1 MVRAQEEDEVVL
13 LYDSVR
19 LAIQSN
25 NKESLLEQLSK
36 IKDIE
41 ETFLHN
47 YTSRKEEGVY
57 FTQKYIS
64 DFIVSQTL
72 LEFFR
77 DKGLEEKSL
86 NEIKPGDERILNI
99 ISEATFCDPACG
111 SGIFLLSLINTLF
124 NLINKDPLTT
134 EKKKLKHRIIKNISG
149 FDINPISVKLTILKL
164 LKRILNESNP
174 VLDLKHYFK
183 VLENNISIK
192 NVIKHPPLIKFDV
205 IVGNPPYGNILD
217 EDLKN
222 FLKEKKIFTKDIYC
236 VFLSLALRW
245 SKGIIGFLIPKSFLL
260 RQSYLNFRNSL
271 LSKANLLRIIDIGP
285 NIFKGATNEVQVLI
299 FERRVNGKKNLKV
312 SSFPNEEVIIYNEQ
326 IFDDLKVCRNSECLM
341 TDRVKKIYPYT
352 KMDECPFCHIKT
364 VPLNRIRI
372 KSKRN
377 ILKLANKIESKG
389 DVNYINIKDFPKFIR
404 GEEHKGLKAVKEILT
419 TRLNQSCYFINAKD
433 DFDYYLMRKNKSF
446 DIETINPNT
455 LKGDAYEYYKNRKL
469 LIKHN
474 NIIPQALYSEEN
486 VCFTSSIY
494 SILHKDPVELK
505 FLCGVINSAV
515 IQFYCLF
522 AINNQTD
529 TTINLNQYMI
539 RHFPI
544 INPERTVKEEISE
557 KVDFIMKYLEHEK
570 ELDETTYYCIRE
582 VDKILFDLYSLT
594 ELEQKQILSSI
605 IDKID
610 FYNKVYEKDYDFIF
624 EREWTKIKR
633 APNF

>member
-1 MVRAQEEDEVVL
+1 MVRTKEEDNIVL

-19 LAIQSN
+19 LAIESN
-25 NKESLLEQLSK
+25 NKESLLEKLSEV
-36 IKDIE
+36 KDIE
-41 ETFLHN
+41 ENFLHN
-47 YTSRKEEGVY
+47 YTNRKEEGVY

-77 DKGLEEKSL
+77 DRGLEEMSL
-86 NEIKPGDERILNI
+86 DEIKPGNELILKK
-99 ISEATFCDPACG
+99 ISEITFCDPACG
-111 SGIFLLSLINTLF
+111 SGIFLLSLIDILF
-124 NLINKDPLTT
+124 NLINKDPLSTDN
-134 EKKKLKHRIIKNISG
+134 KKVKDRIIKSISG

-164 LKRILNESNP
+164 LKRILRDNTS
-174 VLDLKHYFK
+174 DLKHYFK

-192 NVIKHPPLIKFDV
+192 NVIKHPPSRKFDV

-217 EDLKN
+217 QELKN
-222 FLKEKKIFTKDIYC
+222 FLKEKKFFTKDIYC
-236 VFLSLALRW
+236 VFLSFALRW
-245 SKGIIGFLIPKSFLL
+245 SNGIIGFLIPKSFLL
-260 RQSYLNFRNSL
+260 RQSYLNFRDSL
-271 LSKANLLRIIDIGP
+271 LSKANLLKIIDIGP

-299 FERRVNGKKNLKV
+299 YESRVSGKKSLKV
-312 SSFPNEEVIIYNEQ
+312 SSFPNEEIIIYNEQ
-326 IFDDLKVCRNSECLM
+326 IFDDLKICNNSKCLM

-352 KMDECPFCHIKT
+352 KLDNCPFCHTKT

-372 KSKRN
+372 KSNRN
-377 ILKLANKIESKG
+377 ILELANKLESNG

-404 GEEHKGLKAVKEILT
+404 GEEYKGLKAVKEILT
-419 TRLNQSCYFINAKD
+419 TKLNHSCYFINAKD

-446 DIETINPNT
+446 DIETINPSS
-455 LKGDAYEYYKNRKL
+455 LKGNAYEFYKNKKL

-474 NIIPQALYSEEN
+474 NVFPQALYSEES

-494 SILHKDPVELK
+494 SLLHKDPVELK
-505 FLCGVINSAV
+505 FLCGVINSAI
-515 IQFYCLF
+515 IQFYCLY

-544 INPERTVKEEISE
+544 VNAERTVKEEISE
-557 KVDFIMKYLEHEK
+557 KVDFIMKYLEHNK
-570 ELDETTYYCIRE
+570 ELDETIYYCIRE
-582 VDKILFDLYSLT
+582 IDKILFDLYSLT
-594 ELEQKQILSSI
+594 DLEQNQIISSI

-610 FYNKVYEKDYDFIF
+610 FYKKVYENDYDFIF

>member
-1 MVRAQEEDEVVL
+1 
-13 LYDSVR
+13 
-19 LAIQSN
+19 
-25 NKESLLEQLSK
+25 
-36 IKDIE
+36 
-41 ETFLHN
+41 
-47 YTSRKEEGVY
+47 
-57 FTQKYIS
+57 
-64 DFIVSQTL
+64 
-72 LEFFR
+72 
-77 DKGLEEKSL
+77 
-86 NEIKPGDERILNI
+86 
-99 ISEATFCDPACG
+99 
-111 SGIFLLSLINTLF
+111 
-124 NLINKDPLTT
+124 
-134 EKKKLKHRIIKNISG
+134 
-149 FDINPISVKLTILKL
+149 
-164 LKRILNESNP
+164 
-174 VLDLKHYFK
+174 
-183 VLENNISIK
+183 
-192 NVIKHPPLIKFDV
+192 
-205 IVGNPPYGNILD
+205 
-217 EDLKN
+217 
-222 FLKEKKIFTKDIYC
+222 
-236 VFLSLALRW
+236 
-245 SKGIIGFLIPKSFLL
+245 
-260 RQSYLNFRNSL
+260 
-271 LSKANLLRIIDIGP
+271 
-285 NIFKGATNEVQVLI
+285 
-299 FERRVNGKKNLKV
+299 
-312 SSFPNEEVIIYNEQ
+312 
-326 IFDDLKVCRNSECLM
+326 
-341 TDRVKKIYPYT
+341 
-352 KMDECPFCHIKT
+352 MDECPFCHIKT